1 VSLSAIALVSVLVL
15 ATVSSALAV
24 VYVRYQ
30 GRTEFI
36 QLQALQRERDRMDAE
51 WGRLQL
57 ELSTLADPGR
67 IERIARR
74 RLGMHRPV
82 PSEVEV
88 LGP

>member
-1 VSLSAIALVSVLVL
+1 MSLPAIGLVVLLAL
-15 ATVSSALAV
+15 ATLSSALAV

-36 QLQALQRERDRMDAE
+36 TLQGLQHERDRMDAE

-74 RLGMHRPV
+74 RLGMHRPDPV
-82 PSEVEV
+82 EVEV
-88 LGP
+88 LVP